1 MSMQDPIA
9 DMLIRIQNAQAV
21 AKKEVTMPRSKLKM
35 SIAGVLKKEGFIV
48 DYQEV
53 KEAEK
58 PQMAIT
64 LKYYEGRPVIS
75 DLKRASRPGLRVYKS
90 KDDLPTVKNG
100 LGVVVISTSK
110 GVMSDREARRL
121 GEGGEILCYVS

>member
-75 DLKRASRPGLRVYKS
+75 DLKRASRPGLRIYKS

>member
-21 AKKEVTMPRSKLKM
+21 AKKEVTMPLSKLKLG
-35 SIAGVLKKEGFIV
+35 IGEVLKKEGFII
-48 DYQEV
+48 DCQEV
-53 KEAEK
+53 KEAQK
-58 PQMAIT
+58 PEMVIT
-64 LKYYEGRPVIS
+64 LKYHEGRPVIS
-75 DLKRASRPGLRVYKS
+75 ELKRGSRPGLRVYKS
-90 KDDLPTVKNG
+90 KDALPTVKNG
-100 LGVVVISTSK
+100 LGVVVVSTSK

>member
-1 MSMQDPIA
+1 M
-9 DMLIRIQNAQAV
+9 
-21 AKKEVTMPRSKLKM
+21 
-35 SIAGVLKKEGFIV
+35 LKKEGFIT
-48 DYQEV
+48 DYQEA

-58 PQMAIT
+58 PEMVIT

-75 DLKRASRPGLRVYKS
+75 ELKRASRPGLRVYKS
-90 KDDLPTVKNG
+90 KDALPTVKSG
-100 LGVVVISTSK
+100 LGIVVVSTSK

>member
-1 MSMQDPIA
+1 MQDPIA

-21 AKKEVTMPRSKLKM
+21 AKKEVAMPLSKLKWG
-35 SIAGVLKKEGFIV
+35 IAEVLKKEGFIT
-48 DYQEV
+48 DYQEA

-58 PQMAIT
+58 PEMVIT

-75 DLKRASRPGLRVYKS
+75 ELKRASRPGLRVYKS
-90 KDDLPTVKNG
+90 KDALPTVKSG
-100 LGVVVISTSK
+100 LGIVVVSTSK